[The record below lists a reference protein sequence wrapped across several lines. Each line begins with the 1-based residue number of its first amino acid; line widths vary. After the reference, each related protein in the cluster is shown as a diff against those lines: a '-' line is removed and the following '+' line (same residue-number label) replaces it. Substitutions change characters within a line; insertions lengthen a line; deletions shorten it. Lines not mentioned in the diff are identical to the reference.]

1 MDNVA
6 RERAKDKDALNVEI
20 STRFGL
26 LPNFFC
32 TASAAPGLINE
43 LWGFARSA
51 YLDSPL
57 PSLFKERLFVYLS
70 RFCPIRY
77 CIIRHVGFLIGK
89 GNPAGDPVATPE
101 TVDQVFR
108 LLRRPAPDMIN
119 MDAVYRRLNG
129 PVSSVIPAPET
140 SLEGDLF
147 DALAIMFVEPRKAE
161 KARMAIK
168 HALGETMF
176 ELVTAY
182 LAFIRTAHYWTE
194 THPELLCEPDM
205 LQLMDKNREL
215 GALLLDTEEAER
227 LQSGDI
233 LRRALNESQEKYR
246 TIFNSI
252 GEGFALCEVIVNTNG
267 KAAGWRVLEA
277 NPTYEKAM
285 GDRRTSPMS
294 EEWVETLA
302 KASLARKS
310 IRFENRL
317 PDPDRWLSV
326 CASPTGEAAAGQF
339 VLIVSDITER
349 KWLEQQKEDFL
360 SIASHELKTP
370 VTSIKAYGQMLE
382 RSLKETGD
390 NENAP
395 LARMLNTQVGRL
407 NSLISDLLDTTK
419 ITEGQLVL
427 EFETF
432 DVTELIR
439 SVVVEFR
446 QIAPH
451 HELVMA
457 CESPVQIR
465 ADRRRIEQVITNLL
479 SNAVK
484 YSPGG
489 GRVSVECQ
497 VGKTGVKISVTDNGI
512 GIPAEAQDK
521 IFNRFFRVKHDR
533 TNTLPG
539 MGLGLYICAG
549 IIHRHGG
556 AIAVKGNPGGGSIF
570 NLTLPF
576 LQEAGLPYAG

>member
-1 MDNVA
+1 MIMDSVV
-6 RERAKDKDALNVEI
+6 RERAKEEGTLNIEI
-20 STRFGL
+20 TTRFGL

-32 TASAAPGLINE
+32 TASATPGLINE

-70 RFCPIRY
+70 RFCPVRY

-89 GNPAGDPVATPE
+89 GNPAGDPTATPE

-108 LLRRPAPDMIN
+108 LLKRRAPDMID
-119 MDAVYRRLNG
+119 MDVVYRRLNG
-129 PVSSVIPAPET
+129 PVSSVAIPAPE
-140 SLEGDLF
+140 SQLEGDLF

-168 HALGETMF
+168 HSLGEAMF

-205 LQLMDKNREL
+205 LQFMDEHPEL
-215 GALLLDTEEAER
+215 GALLLDAEEAER
-227 LQSGDI
+227 IQAGDI

-252 GEGFALCEVIVNTNG
+252 DEGFALCEVIVNTNG
-267 KAAGWRVLEA
+267 KATGWRVLEA
-277 NPTYEKAM
+277 NPSYQKAI
-285 GDRRTSPMS
+285 GGRRASSIS
-294 EEWVETLA
+294 EGWIETLA
-302 KASLARKS
+302 RTALERET
-310 IRFENRL
+310 IRFEKRL
-317 PDPDRWLSV
+317 PELDRWFSF

-370 VTSIKAYGQMLE
+370 VTSIKAYGQLLE
-382 RSLKETGD
+382 RSLKETDD
-390 NENAP
+390 NDNSS
-395 LARMLNTQVGRL
+395 LAQMLNAQVSRL

-427 EFETF
+427 ELESI

-439 SVVVEFR
+439 FIVAEFR
-446 QIAPH
+446 QIARD

-457 CESPVQIR
+457 CESPVQIH
-465 ADRRRIEQVITNLL
+465 ADRKRIEQVITNLL

-484 YSPGG
+484 YSPEGG
-489 GRVSVECQ
+489 LVSVGCQ
-497 VGKTGVKISVTDNGI
+497 VGKTDVKISIADNGI

-533 TNTLPG
+533 TNMLPG

-556 AIAVKGNPGGGSIF
+556 TIEVKSKPGGGSIF
-570 NLTLPF
+570 YFTLP
-576 LQEAGLPYAG
+576 LITTQQ